1 MSLDWFQGKVPVLG
15 VRGPYFIIDIIII
28 ITLFYVGFYSFLA
41 FPLRSANLHRGA
53 PVLASLVLLFEPT
66 LCATIQRR
74 GSLFRGS
81 VIRGPCYRG
90 PCFRGPSF
98 RSPSP
103 GFRLCLKYGI
113 VEYGE
118 YGMFIYI

>member
-1 MSLDWFQGKVPVLG
+1 M
-15 VRGPYFIIDIIII
+15 GPHFIINIIVII

-53 PVLASLVLLFEPT
+53 PVLAFLVLLFEPT
-66 LCATIQRR
+66 LCATKQPW

-90 PCFRGPSF
+90 SGFRGPCFKGPSF
-98 RSPSP
+98 RSPDP
-103 GFRLCLKYGI
+103 GFRLCLKYGM
-113 VEYGE
+113 VEYAE
-118 YGMFIYI
+118 YGMLIYI